1 MDSDEDYDA
10 GSDDSEV
17 PGGENSRKKSL
28 HTFTETRAAYVLL
41 KLAAAGK
48 NNVQEGLK
56 SLKRRASA

>member
-1 MDSDEDYDA
+1 MGSDEDYDA

-17 PGGENSRKKSL
+17 HRGENSRKKSS

-41 KLAAAGK
+41 KLAATGK